1 MSAGSKL
8 LGAVLAVVIFLAV
21 IGVILLLI
29 DHSPRRGRERWQAAL
44 FLLPAVLMLVIGLL
58 VPVIRTTILSL
69 TNDAGHFSGL
79 NNFRWIWQTDE
90 ARKSLGNTL
99 IWVAVAPVAAT
110 TIGLAYAVAI
120 DKARGEPFW
129 RALIFLPTGISF
141 VGAGVIWAL
150 MYAQPLGNPGH
161 QRQLGLVNQLLA
173 LVHLGPLNFPISS
186 PANTFLMIVVMIWI
200 QAGFATV
207 VLGAAIKGV
216 PAELTEAA
224 KIDGANA
231 WQTFRRVTVPAIRPT
246 LTAVFVIIAIAVLKV
261 FDIVRTMY
269 QNQASADVLANLMY
283 DEYATSSPGNN
294 GANHSAALALVI
306 FILVVPFMVFQ
317 VIQMV
322 KRRANG

>member
-8 LGAVLAVVIFLAV
+8 FGVLIAVVVFLAV
-21 IGVILLLI
+21 IGLLLMLI
-29 DHSPRRGRERWQAAL
+29 DHAPRRGRERWQAWL
-44 FLLPAVLMLVIGLL
+44 FLLPAVIMLVIGLL
-58 VPVIRTTILSL
+58 VPVIRTAILSL
-69 TNDAGHFSGL
+69 TSDTGKFIGTD
-79 NNFRWIWQTDE
+79 NFKWVWHTQE
-90 ARKSLGNTL
+90 ARKSFWNTL

-110 TIGLAYAVAI
+110 GVGLAYATAI
-120 DKARGEPFW
+120 DKARGEALW
-129 RALIFLPTGISF
+129 RALVFLPTGISM
-141 VGAGVIWAL
+141 VGAGVVWNL

-161 QRQLGLVNQLLA
+161 ERQLGLVNQLLA
-173 LVHLGPLNFPISS
+173 LVGLGPLNFPISTPS
-186 PANTFLMIVVMIWI
+186 NTLLMIVVMIWI

-207 VLGAAIKGV
+207 VLSAAIKGV
-216 PAELTEAA
+216 PAELNEAA

-246 LTAVFVIIAIAVLKV
+246 LTAVFVIVAIAVLKV

-306 FILVVPFMVFQ
+306 FVLVVPFMVLQ
-317 VIQMV
+317 VVQMV
-322 KRRANG
+322 KRRAVS